1 MRYFLCETDQK
12 HIIAFC
18 DGNFMCH
25 LDWIVACADIWLHVI
40 SGHDCVS
47 PDEIGIY
54 INGLSKAF
62 AFSCVGGYHPIHE
75 GLRRTKRWR
84 KEEFGPSCLADR
96 AVAKLLEIQTGKR
109 DMKRKGK
116 YSELKKQ
123 NRNTRLLL

>member
-1 MRYFLCETDQK
+1 MLT
-12 HIIAFC
+12 
-18 DGNFMCH
+18 
-25 LDWIVACADIWLHVI
+25 VI

-96 AVAKLLEIQTGKR
+96 SSQTAR
-109 DMKRKGK
+109 DSDRKEGYEEK
-116 YSELKKQ
+116 GNTQ
-123 NRNTRLLL
+123 N